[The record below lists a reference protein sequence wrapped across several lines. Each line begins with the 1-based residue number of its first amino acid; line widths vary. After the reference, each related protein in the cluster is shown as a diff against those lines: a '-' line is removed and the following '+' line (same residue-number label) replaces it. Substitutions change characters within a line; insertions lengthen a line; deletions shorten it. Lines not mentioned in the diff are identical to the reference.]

1 MSFAGLMF
9 CEVNLRVPKDNA
21 VASVDDV
28 EEEYPL
34 ADEAGDTPAEGR
46 EEGAFLAGWRLSCKA
61 LAKALSWVRT
71 KLARF

>member
-1 MSFAGLMF
+1 MSLAGLMF
-9 CEVNLRVPKDNA
+9 WEVNRRVPKDKA

-28 EEEYPL
+28 EEYPL
-34 ADEAGDTPAEGR
+34 EDEAGDTPVEGR
-46 EEGAFLAGWRLSCKA
+46 EEGAFLEGWRFSCKA